1 MIPITWD
8 KSQKKKKKEK
18 YNMQKKSDTVT
29 HDRKL

>member
-8 KSQKKKKKEK
+8 KSQKKKKEK